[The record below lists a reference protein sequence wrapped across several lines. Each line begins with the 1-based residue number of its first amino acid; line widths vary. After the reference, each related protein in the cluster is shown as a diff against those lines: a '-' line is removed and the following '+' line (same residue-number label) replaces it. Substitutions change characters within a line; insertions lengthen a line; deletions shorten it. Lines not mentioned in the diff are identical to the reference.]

1 MRRKDGIMVL
11 EVFMLEGEDERSI
24 KMQFLSLKQLYEFK
38 LYPKITDYKITYR
51 VEREDGMFQI
61 SSMLEDLYE
70 RLNRSDRPNRRN
82 MRSMS
87 VGDIVRING
96 KELYFCDSI
105 GFKEMRLGAKGEILP
120 KERLLFLQRTDG
132 DFKKEIY
139 HSGTIHR
146 YQIIVASDF
155 VEEAGMVFVD
165 QSDDGKHLEWINL
178 VDDYRHQGF
187 LWEVME
193 EVFRKTRSSSFTFE
207 STREQMPLWI
217 HLGAEPAGVYDGIK
231 KVQPMVLT
239 AGRFLKNRND
249 RMKNLKEGK

>member
-1 MRRKDGIMVL
+1 MRRKDGTMVL

-38 LYPKITDYKITYR
+38 LYPKITDYKIAYR

-61 SSMLEDLYE
+61 SSILEDLYE

-87 VGDIVRING
+87 VGDLVRVNG

-105 GFKEMRLGAKGEILP
+105 GFKEMRLGTKGEILP

-132 DFKKEIY
+132 DFAKEIH

-146 YQIIVASDF
+146 YQIMLASDV

-178 VDDYRHQGF
+178 VDDYRHQGL
-187 LWEVME
+187 LWEVVDE
-193 EVFRKTRSSSFTFE
+193 IFRKTRSSSFTFE
-207 STREQMPLWI
+207 STRGQMPLWI
-217 HLGAEPAGVYDGIK
+217 HLGAESAGAYDGIR
-231 KVQPMVLT
+231 KVQSMVLT
-239 AGRFLKNRND
+239 AGRFLRNRND
-249 RMKNLKEGK
+249 CMKNLKEGK